1 MRLCCLEISDELFEA
16 LQHFVAY
23 LDLPYTLEKMA
34 SDQTYTHDDDLI
46 VLAHNHTPEE
56 IQLAGRMQT
65 FRVDARHVAIPII
78 FISEPLSDA
87 ASGLFRDLEFVWD
100 CPIPFDSAKFF
111 KILDTVATYKRE
123 KQDLLKSREEIA
135 EALNAQD
142 YNKGLEILAKVK
154 EGYPSPFHYMILKG
168 QFHLGTGRP
177 DEAEKYLHRALKERP
192 KSFIASA
199 ELAKSYLL
207 QGKHDQFRDRLAK
220 TAKVVEIHVK
230 NLIHW
235 GNIYLER
242 GEGNKSLTAFER
254 ALEKDAEQEEAKEG
268 LLAASLMAGK
278 LEITQKVLANSPH
291 SFEIARLCNMKGI
304 SMANAG
310 KFQSAEK
317 LYKNA
322 IQFLPGDD
330 SVYKLWFNLGLCLKK
345 KGDFKKSLHFFTKAE
360 ASAPPGYTKVADQIT
375 AVKHQLSLQE
385 KSV

>member
-1 MRLCCLEISDELFEA
+1 MKLCCLEISDEFFEA
-16 LQHFVAY
+16 LQNYAVY
-23 LDLPYTLEKMA
+23 LDLPFTLEKMVA
-34 SDQTYTHDDDLI
+34 GQKISVDEDVI

-56 IQLAGRMQT
+56 IQLAGRMQS
-65 FRVDARHVAIPII
+65 FRADPRHVAIPII

-100 CPIPFDSAKFF
+100 ARIPFDSGKFF
-111 KILDTVATYKRE
+111 QCLNTVIAFKQVKI
-123 KQDLLKSREEIA
+123 DLLKAREAIA
-135 EALNAQD
+135 QALVNQD
-142 YNKGLEILAKVK
+142 YNKGLQILAKVK

-168 QFHLGTGRP
+168 QFHLGTGRA

-207 QGKHDQFRDRLAK
+207 QGKHDAFKDRLNK
-220 TAKVVEIHVK
+220 TAKLAEIHVK

-242 GEGNKSLTAFER
+242 GEGGKSLTAFEK
-254 ALEKDAEQEEAKEG
+254 ALEKEAENLEAKEG
-268 LLAASLMAGK
+268 LLAASLMSGK
-278 LEITQKVLANSPH
+278 LEITQKVMENSPH

-304 SMANAG
+304 SMANSG
-310 KFQSAEK
+310 KFHSAEK

-360 ASAPPGYTKVADQIT
+360 ASAPLGYTKVAEQIN
-375 AVKHQLSLQE
+375 AVKREIMLQE
-385 KSV
+385 KNA